1 MDRYGRSVCLLFKMQ
16 LICILFLIFIYL
28 VLQIKTINGESE
40 LQILECMSVVDD
52 VVQTAIAD
60 GINSLN

>member
-1 MDRYGRSVCLLFKMQ
+1 MVGQFACYLKCN

-28 VLQIKTINGESE
+28 VSQIKTINGESE